1 MTALICDIDGVL
13 LHDNRPIP
21 GAGPTTWSRLWPRS
35 CRCSNAPLATSR
47 TNGESRSGVGT
58 ESLEELDL
66 SGVVEIVGGHAAD
79 EGADRGPAA

>member
-13 LHDNRPIP
+13 LHDNLERS
-21 GAGPTTWSRLWPRS
+21 AGDP
-35 CRCSNAPLATSR
+35 R
-47 TNGESRSGVGT
+47 TNGKSRSGVGT

-79 EGADRGPAA
+79 EGADRGSAA